1 MMMKKTNK
9 DLIPVDPFSEALFES
24 EKMETELRKEVDF
37 FSDKLLNE
45 PDNNYLRRAFIKSLF
60 SYIEGICF
68 ALKQETLVLCRDDLT
83 IGEKNLLEEVEYYLN
98 NKGELL
104 ENKKHLKPEYNLKFT
119 FKMYAKAWKADDFK
133 LEISTQGWKHYK
145 NSKKVRNRI
154 THPKNSSD
162 LIIKDKEIEDTFKA
176 HIWFDGSLS
185 DLFKSCRKSLER
197 QKMHQ
202 RAN

>member
-1 MMMKKTNK
+1 MEEKKTNK
-9 DLIPVDPFSEALFES
+9 DLLPVDPFSEALFES
-24 EKMETELRKEVDF
+24 EKMEKELKKEVDY
-37 FSDKLLNE
+37 FSTDLIKE
-45 PDNNYLRRAFIKSLF
+45 PKNNCLRRVFIKSLF
-60 SYIEGICF
+60 SYIEGVCF
-68 ALKQETLVLCRDDLT
+68 ALKQVTLVLCSDLS

-98 NKGELL
+98 NKGELW
-104 ENKKHLKPEYNLKFT
+104 ENKKHLKPEYNLKFA

-133 LEISTQGWKHYK
+133 LEISTQGWEHYK
-145 NSKKVRNRI
+145 KSKEVRNRI

-176 HIWFDGSLS
+176 LDWFYGSLS
-185 DLFKSCRKSLER
+185 DLFESCRKSLER